1 MLIILIIFSQGATLI
16 SLTEWT
22 LSLMEFFKTGIQIW
36 SFKFIIFF
44 YLYRKQVDKYY
55 KKKFCIKNRKSIL
68 SSLYS
73 MHRIGRLYIKSKLK
87 HLHAVSRSQQCRQK
101 EPSVKTFCSPL
112 SEEFWR
118 HYVLSGRT
126 QRRACPRHQS
136 EEMEIYI

>member
-101 EPSVKTFCSPL
+101 EPSVKTFCS
-112 SEEFWR
+112 SFSAEFWR
-118 HYVLSGRT
+118 HCVLSSGT
-126 QRRACPRHQS
+126 QLALTSHQS
-136 EEMEIYI
+136 EEMKKII